1 MTIQEFLSF
10 VVSLFLLGAGSY
22 LFSRWHMDRLSLERY
37 RKILTLAEEAVLFVE
52 DAFPEK
58 KGVEK
63 LREAIRYLKEGCERL
78 GILLEDSEAEAKVR
92 IAYQRLERTK

>member
-1 MTIQEFLSF
+1 MSIQELFSS
-10 VVSLFLLGAGSY
+10 VVSLLLLGAGSY
-22 LFSRWHMDRLSLERY
+22 LFSRWHIDRLTLERY

-58 KGVEK
+58 RGFEK
-63 LREAIRYLKEGCERL
+63 LQKAIQYLKEGCERL
-78 GILLEDSEAEAKVR
+78 GILLSDEEAEARVR

>member
-1 MTIQEFLSF
+1 MNVQEFFSF
-10 VVSLFLLGAGSY
+10 VASLFFLGVGSY
-22 LFSRWHMDRLSLERY
+22 LFSRWHFNRLTLERY

-63 LREAIRYLKEGCERL
+63 LKEAIQYLKEGCERL
-78 GILLEDSEAEAKVR
+78 GILLGDSEAEARVR
-92 IAYQRLERTK
+92 IAYQRLERKK